1 MIRGK
6 IVGTF
11 YVSVATVVLVTY
23 KTRHFSVFNIQREK
37 KNIKYQ
43 ITIVFFFLFFVNA
56 YLYENAF

>member
-11 YVSVATVVLVTY
+11 YVVVATVVLVTY
-23 KTRHFSVFNIQREK
+23 KKLNFSFFIIQREK

-43 ITIVFFFLFFVNA
+43 ITIVFFFLFFVCI
-56 YLYENAF
+56 FV

>member
-23 KTRHFSVFNIQREK
+23 KTLHFSVFNIQREK
-37 KNIKYQ
+37 KTSNIKSLLFFS
-43 ITIVFFFLFFVNA
+43 FFFLYA

>member
-11 YVSVATVVLVTY
+11 YVGVATVVLVTY
-23 KTRHFSVFNIQREK
+23 KTLHFSVFNIQREK

-43 ITIVFFFLFFVNA
+43 ITIVFFFLFFVCI
-56 YLYENAF
+56 FV